1 MSLAVEIVDRAWRAG
16 WEPDP
21 DLDVDDW
28 ADANRI
34 LTSKSAHV
42 IGPWVTDLFPFVRE
56 WMKNVSPSSP
66 VEETIVM
73 AARQLSK
80 TDGLLLNL
88 LGYWIACRSGP
99 IQVVLPTIENG
110 KTWRKQRVTPMLEAC
125 PVLRR
130 RIGSVKSRDS
140 GNTLLHLEYPDG
152 TLRIGGANSSSSI
165 RISPARVVIGEEIG
179 EWTEDSDGHGDP
191 LAILKEGASN
201 FPDRKIALAGN
212 PGIRGQSRT
221 EREFQRGDQRRYFI
235 PCPHCGHM
243 DILTWQGR
251 DWFGTEHGAHH
262 RIEWEKPVPEGQEP
276 VAYMVCGKCD
286 RRVDEH
292 HKTRMLANGEWR
304 PTAVGNGLTRSY
316 QISGLYS
323 PLGFRTWARCAH
335 TFLEAKE
342 RPTELRSFVNN
353 VLGETFEERSDKIE
367 VADLLKKERR
377 EDYGA
382 EVPHGVGVLVASTD
396 TQDDRLIHTVWGYG
410 AGEES
415 WLIDVVELE
424 GDPRNP
430 REGPGEGRRLADVWL
445 AHDLQLARKFH
456 HRSGQV
462 MQIRRCVVDSG
473 GHATDEVYKYCAS
486 RRNLGGDRRVFA
498 IFGDRSQQKPLV
510 GTPKKAS
517 RYGSRVFPLCVDS
530 GRADVLAR
538 LKMREV
544 GPGYIHLPAELEEEW
559 IKQLAS
565 TRSVWKRSGGL
576 LVREWTKAFHP
587 RDHLFDLATYGL
599 AALRMLGPAF
609 IQELSSLAAKWS
621 EVVEG
626 QPGSDEERP
635 EAQAEETQPMPD
647 PNARPV
653 PRPRGSSWVRG
664 GLWRGGR

>member
-21 DLDVDDW
+21 DLDVDQW

-42 IGPWVTDLFPFVRE
+42 IGPWVTDLFPFTRE
-56 WMKNVSPSSP
+56 WMKNVSPASS

-99 IQVVLPTIENG
+99 IQIVLPTIENG
-110 KTWRKQRVTPMLEAC
+110 KTWRKQRLTPMLEAC
-125 PVLRR
+125 PALRR

-152 TLRIGGANSSSSI
+152 TVRIGGANSSSSI

-221 EREFQRGDQRRYFI
+221 EREFMRGDQRRYFI

-251 DWFGTEHGAHH
+251 DWFGTSDGSHH
-262 RIEWEKPVPEGQEP
+262 RIEWEKPVPAGQEP
-276 VAYMVCGKCD
+276 VAYMVCSKCAA
-286 RRVDEH
+286 RVDEH
-292 HKTRMLANGEWR
+292 HKTFMLARGEWR
-304 PTAVGNGLTRSY
+304 PTAIGNGLTRSY

-353 VLGETFEERSDKIE
+353 VLGETFEERSDKVE
-367 VADLLKKERR
+367 VADLLKESRR

-382 EVPHGVGVLVASTD
+382 QVPHGVGVLVASTD

-430 REGPGEGRRLADVWL
+430 PGAEKRLADVWMT
-445 AHDLQLARKFH
+445 HDLTLERMYQ
-456 HRSGQV
+456 HRSGQ
-462 MQIRRCVVDSG
+462 MMKIERCVVDSG
-473 GHATDEVYKYCAS
+473 GHATDEVYKYCATRRS
-486 RRNLGGDRRVFA
+486 RGVFA
-498 IFGDRSQQKPLV
+498 VFGERSQQKPLLGV
-510 GTPKKAS
+510 PKKVN
-517 RYGSRVFPLCVDS
+517 RYGARAFPLCVDS

-538 LKMREV
+538 LKIRDP
-544 GPGYIHLPAELEEEW
+544 GAGYIHLPKEVDEEW
-559 IKQLAS
+559 IRQLAS
-565 TRSVWKRSGGL
+565 TRSVWRRSGGM
-576 LVREWTKAFHP
+576 LVREWTRAFHP
-587 RDHLFDLATYGL
+587 RDHMFDLAIYGL

-609 IQELSSLAAKWS
+609 IQELAALAAKWS

-626 QPGSDEERP
+626 GPVEPSQVAEAEAPPPVAPPQLPPG
-635 EAQAEETQPMPD
+635 Q
-647 PNARPV
+647 
-653 PRPRGSSWVRG
+653 RGSRWIRSA
-664 GLWRGGR
+664 LWPR